1 MRVVLLT
8 SSACG
13 TASHH
18 LPFLLGSERFQ
29 VVRVILAQGGAAPK
43 GRWKK
48 KLHKILRIG
57 PLGAW
62 VGYRMRP
69 WYGTDVQ
76 ALAGIKDLAALC
88 MEAGVEL
95 TATPAVNHA
104 HTVWAMQEAGA
115 DIAISLGNGYIGSRV
130 FQAPRLGMLNI
141 HHELLPA
148 YQNAQGVIWQLYNGS
163 AVTGYTI
170 HRIDKGI
177 DTGAIVHQQEVPII
191 FQPTLRATVA
201 HTMKAVLD
209 ASAAGLRQVLDDLPA
224 RLAAAHPQGHG
235 TKWTTPTIGQY
246 LRIGR
251 NFRAL
256 RDRQG
261 RAGA

>member
-1 MRVVLLT
+1 MRVVVLT
-8 SSACG
+8 SSSRG

-29 VVRVILAQGGAAPK
+29 VVRVILAQGHATPK
-43 GRWKK
+43 GRQKK
-48 KLHKILRIG
+48 KLRKILRIG

-69 WYGTDVQ
+69 WYGVDVQ
-76 ALAGIKDLAALC
+76 DLAGIQDLAALC
-88 MEAGVEL
+88 TGAGVAL
-95 TATPAVNHA
+95 VTTPAVNHP
-104 HTVWAMQEAGA
+104 HTVQAMHEADA

-130 FQAPRLGMLNI
+130 FQVPRLGMLNI

-148 YQNAQGVIWQLYNGS
+148 YQNAQGVIWQVYNGS

-177 DTGAIVHQQEVPII
+177 DTGAIVHQQEVPIV
-191 FQPTLRATVA
+191 FRPTLRSTVT

-209 ASAAGLRQVLDDLPA
+209 ASATGLRQVLDDLPTHM
-224 RLAAAHPQGHG
+224 AAARPQGHG
-235 TKWTTPTIGQY
+235 TRWTTPTIWQY
-246 LRIGR
+246 LRILR
-251 NFRAL
+251 NFRVL

-261 RAGA
+261 GA